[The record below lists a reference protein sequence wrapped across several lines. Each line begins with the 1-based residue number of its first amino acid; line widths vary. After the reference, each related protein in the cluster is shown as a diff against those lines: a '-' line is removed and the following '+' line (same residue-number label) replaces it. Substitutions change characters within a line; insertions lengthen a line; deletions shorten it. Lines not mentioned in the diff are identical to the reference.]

1 MDTTADRPA
10 ASGSEALLKRLEWT
24 VLRRL
29 DGWLQGDW
37 RSLWRGV
44 GLDLA
49 DLREYQH
56 MDDVRHIDWN
66 VTARTSV
73 PHVRLFNEDRDLTAW
88 FVVDLSA
95 SSDFGSQGQS
105 KRDIASAFVGLMARL
120 LTRHG
125 NRVGGIFYSS
135 QVDRVI
141 PPRGGRL
148 QVLQLL
154 QAMRPAPAGS
164 PRGKPEGPTRLG
176 DLLQAAVGQVK
187 RRSAV
192 FVVSDFISE
201 PGWEAALGRL
211 GMRHDVSAVRLFDPL
226 EMALPD
232 LGLVWMQD
240 AESGEQMQVDTGDPS
255 FRRRFAAAAQ
265 AQEDSLRAALARAGA
280 DTLELATDEPLFE
293 AMLRFMAL
301 RQRRANAFRGGV
313 VAGGTPPARVAPAA
327 AQTGHQ
333 GSRI

>member
-1 MDTTADRPA
+1 MDAPA
-10 ASGSEALLKRLEWT
+10 ALPDSSEALLKRLEWT

-44 GLDLA
+44 GLDRA

-88 FVVDLSA
+88 FIVDLSA
-95 SSDFGSQGQS
+95 SGDFGSQGRS
-105 KRDIASAFVGLMARL
+105 KRELAAGFVGLMARL

-125 NRVGGIFYSS
+125 NRVGGIFYGGRR
-135 QVDRVI
+135 VDRVV
-141 PPRGGRL
+141 PPRGGRA

-154 QAMRPAPAGS
+154 QAMRAAPPQAGR
-164 PRGKPEGPTRLG
+164 RGEPEGATRLG
-176 DLLQAAVGQVK
+176 DLLRAAEGQLR

-201 PGWEAALGRL
+201 PGWDSALGRL

-226 EMALPD
+226 EMDLPD

-240 AESGEQMQVDTGDPS
+240 AESGEQVQVDTADAA

-265 AQEDSLRAALARAGA
+265 DHEDRLRAAFAHAGV
-280 DTLELATDEPLFE
+280 DTLELATDQPLFE
-293 AMLRFMAL
+293 AMLRFVAM

-313 VAGGTPPARVAPAA
+313 VAGRSPART
-327 AQTGHQ
+327 AQGARP
-333 GSRI
+333 GG

>member
-1 MDTTADRPA
+1 MDKPA
-10 ASGSEALLKRLEWT
+10 ALPDSSEALLKRLEWT

-95 SSDFGSQGQS
+95 SGDFGSQGRS
-105 KRDIASAFVGLMARL
+105 KRELAAGFVGLMARL

-125 NRVGGIFYSS
+125 NRVGGIFYGGRRI
-135 QVDRVI
+135 DRVV
-141 PPRGGRL
+141 PPRGGRT

-154 QAMRPAPAGS
+154 QAMRAAPPQGGR
-164 PRGKPEGPTRLG
+164 RGEPEGATRLG
-176 DLLQAAVGQVK
+176 DLLRAAEGQLR

-201 PGWEAALGRL
+201 PGWDAALGRL

-226 EMALPD
+226 EMELPD

-240 AESGEQMQVDTGDPS
+240 AESGEQVQVDTGDAA

-265 AQEDSLRAALARAGA
+265 DHEDRLRAAFARAGV
-280 DTLELATDEPLFE
+280 DTLELATDQPLFE
-293 AMLRFMAL
+293 AMLRFVAM

-313 VAGGTPPARVAPAA
+313 VAGRSPARTAHGTRP
-327 AQTGHQ
+327 G
-333 GSRI
+333 G